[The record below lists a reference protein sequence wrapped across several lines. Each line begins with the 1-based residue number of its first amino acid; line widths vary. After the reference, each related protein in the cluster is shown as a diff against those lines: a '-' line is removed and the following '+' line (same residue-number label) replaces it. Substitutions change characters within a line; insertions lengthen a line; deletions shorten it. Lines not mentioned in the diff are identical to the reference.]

1 MLNFIP
7 PNDIENIVRN
17 LCNRG
22 LPFNASEEGSCFLNF
37 LGNQQTWN
45 RLEQNIKVCRP
56 IQNATLND
64 LLNNPQGL
72 ATNVMQDYFQGSRT
86 CAPLVWQYIKF
97 ARDPNNG
104 CAGSVVW
111 ECQRTFNRSC
121 EDASRLIREVFQ
133 AQGVLNQII
142 QGLVNGWNQFELGF
156 MGVVQQVGQGVV
168 QAANAVN
175 QHAIQ
180 PIARVGQQVG
190 NAINQHVGQPIARGA
205 QQAWSGIQQTGRA
218 IGRVFGF

>member
-45 RLEQNIKVCRP
+45 RLEQNIKACRP
-56 IQNATLND
+56 TANANIGD
-64 LLNNPQGL
+64 VLNNPQGL

-86 CAPLVWQYIKF
+86 CAPLVWQYIEF

-111 ECQRTFNRSC
+111 ECQRTFNRPC

-142 QGLVNGWNQFELGF
+142 QGLVNGWNQFEHGF
-156 MGVVQQVGQGVV
+156 VQFGQTVAQGF
-168 QAANAVN
+168 
-175 QHAIQ
+175 
-180 PIARVGQQVG
+180 
-190 NAINQHVGQPIARGA
+190 NQHVGQPIARGA
-205 QQAWSGIQQTGRA
+205 QQAWSGIQRTGRA